1 MIRRKLKNNGK
12 CRPKAGFGVDGAIA
26 AAATITAAV
35 MNGVSM
41 AKAAKTQ
48 AKAIDTQASIQ
59 SKALAQQ
66 NTNNN
71 NLQKESIA
79 FTRQQNAENRQ
90 QQQDIQTTLQMMAG
104 KENTNQIMERQKAQV
119 KYGGMKS
126 NRRSIKSKTGNR
138 PFQITDGGGAI
149 PLKID
154 NNGYGLYELYGN
166 DHEHY
171 HKAPGGK
178 NKTGVGVKLQSGN
191 IIEGEGN
198 QNTNQ
203 GELMYVTPNDT
214 KFISKHSIDGFNP
227 TKAVLAGVHPEEA
240 FAIQEAIK
248 ARNGISN
255 DGKSK
260 RRSMKAMVGGL
271 DPALDIANLTQN
283 PSNGTAATSAGV
295 VYAVNNQDLNND
307 NNVAKYG
314 GRDKAKCGGR
324 RRLKCGGRR
333 KAQGGYWDNYG
344 GATLNSAGNLTGS
357 FIDWGVNSYV
367 SRKLGNAYK
376 RAGDLVA
383 DAYRNMHGISMD
395 EIKRED
401 FAAPHTLAVIRE
413 ANTNINPQL
422 ERLRRNAEAERREIN
437 RGTISSA
444 ARQQRLAGVN
454 DRLLQRVSEQYA
466 TKNNEDERIKQGN
479 AERITQTAQ
488 ANADRDLQARK
499 DWATQRLSLLQYNN
513 DIENT
518 KIAGIA
524 QAQADALTQAATVK
538 AQGAQAT
545 ARSFGNAIRN
555 SGQAFQTAHDNAVK
569 TAKEDAYSFARLS
582 STEQKNY
589 VMQGNAPEQAK
600 VYYQQQRSNF
610 NNATSDKDKD
620 IAFANI
626 QALINKYPNLGFELP
641 IYKNLPYSQS
651 PITIT
656 GHLVDRN
663 SLKLPNKLF

>member
-1 MIRRKLKNNGK
+1 MSRRKLKNNGK
-12 CRPKAGFGVDGAIA
+12 IRPKAGFGADGAIA

-35 MNGVSM
+35 MNGV
-41 AKAAKTQ
+41 ATANAAKTQ
-48 AKAIDTQASIQ
+48 AKAVENQAKTQ
-59 SKALAQQ
+59 SKSLSDQ
-66 NTNNN
+66 NKNNN
-71 NLQKESIA
+71 ELQKESLA

-104 KENTNQIMERQKAQV
+104 KENMNDILERQKVQV

-126 NRRSIKSKTGNR
+126 NRRSIKSKTGNK
-138 PFQITDGGGAI
+138 PFKITDGGGAI

-198 QNTNQ
+198 QNSNQ

-227 TKAVLAGVHPEEA
+227 AKAVLAGVHPEEA
-240 FAIQEAIK
+240 FVMQEVIK
-248 ARNGISN
+248 ARKGISN

-260 RRSMKAMVGGL
+260 RRSMKAMIGGL
-271 DPALDIANLTQN
+271 DPAIDIANLTQN
-283 PSNGTAATSAGV
+283 PSNGTAATSTGV
-295 VYAVNNQDLNND
+295 VYALNNQDLNND

-314 GRDKAKCGGR
+314 GRVKAKCGDR

-333 KAQGGYWDNYG
+333 KAQGGYWDTYG
-344 GATLNSAGNLTGS
+344 GATMNSAANLTGGLINMGANIWS
-357 FIDWGVNSYV
+357 AN
-367 SRKLGNAYK
+367 KLGKAYN
-376 RAGDLVA
+376 RAGQILA
-383 DAYRNMHGISMD
+383 DAYSNMHGISMD
-395 EIKRED
+395 EVKRED

-437 RGTISSA
+437 RGTLSSA

-454 DRLLQRVSEQYA
+454 DRLSQRVSEQYA
-466 TKNNEDERIKQGN
+466 NKNNEDERIKQGN

-488 ANADRDLQARK
+488 ANADRDVQARK
-499 DWATQRLSLLQYNN
+499 DWTSQRLSLLQYNN
-513 DIENT
+513 DIENA

-524 QAQADALTQAATVK
+524 QAKADALTQSSTVK
-538 AQGAQAT
+538 SQAIQSSAQAI
-545 ARSFGNAIRN
+545 GNALML
-555 SGQAFQTAHDNAVK
+555 SGQAFGTAHDNAIK
-569 TAKEDAYSFARLS
+569 SAKEDVYAFAGLS
-582 STEQKNY
+582 SAEKKAF
-589 VMQGNAPEQAK
+589 VLKGNAPNEAMS
-600 VYYQQQRSNF
+600 YYQQQKDAF
-610 NNATSDKDKD
+610 NNATNAKDRD

-626 QALINKYPNLGFELP
+626 QAVINKYPNLNFYP
-641 IYKNLPYSQS
+641 IIHNLPHSQS
-651 PITIT
+651 PISIT

-663 SLKLPNKLF
+663 SLKVPNKLR

>member
-12 CRPKAGFGVDGAIA
+12 CRQKASFGIDGAIA

-35 MNGVSM
+35 MNGVAT

-48 AKAIDTQASIQ
+48 ANAIDTQASIQ

-104 KENTNQIMERQKAQV
+104 KENMNQIMERQKAQV
-119 KYGGMKS
+119 KYGGMKN
-126 NRRSIKSKTGNR
+126 NRRSIKSKTGNK
-138 PFQITDGGGAI
+138 PFKITDGGGAI

-240 FAIQEAIK
+240 FAVQEAIK
-248 ARNGISN
+248 ARKGISN

-260 RRSMKAMVGGL
+260 RRSIKAMNGGL
-271 DPALDIANLTQN
+271 DPTLDIANLTQN
-283 PSNGTAATSAGV
+283 PNNGTASTSTGV
-295 VYAVNNQDLNND
+295 VYALNNQDLNND

-314 GRDKAKCGGR
+314 GRSKAKCGAR

-333 KAQGGYWDNYG
+333 KAQGGYLDTYG
-344 GATLNSAGNLTGS
+344 GATMNSAANLTGGLINMGANIWS
-357 FIDWGVNSYV
+357 AN
-367 SRKLGNAYK
+367 KLGKAYN
-376 RAGDLVA
+376 RAGQILA
-383 DAYRNMHGISMD
+383 DAYSNMHGISMD
-395 EIKRED
+395 EVKRED

-437 RGTISSA
+437 RGTLSSA

-466 TKNNEDERIKQGN
+466 NKNNEDERIKQGN

-488 ANADRDLQARK
+488 ANADRDVQARK
-499 DWATQRLSLLQYNN
+499 DWTSQRLSLLQYNN
-513 DIENT
+513 DIENA

-524 QAQADALTQAATVK
+524 QAKADALTQSSTVK
-538 AQGAQAT
+538 SQAIQSSAQAI
-545 ARSFGNAIRN
+545 GNALML
-555 SGQAFQTAHDNAVK
+555 SGQAFGTAHDNAIK
-569 TAKEDAYSFARLS
+569 SAKEDAYAFAGLS
-582 STEQKNY
+582 SAEKKSF
-589 VMQGNAPEQAK
+589 VLRGNAPTEAMI
-600 VYYQQQRSNF
+600 YYQQQKDAF
-610 NNATSDKDKD
+610 NNATSAKDKD
-620 IAFANI
+620 IAFANM
-626 QALINKYPNLGFELP
+626 QAVINKYPNLNFDP
-641 IYKNLPYSQS
+641 VIHNLPHSQS
-651 PITIT
+651 PLSIT
-656 GHLVDRN
+656 GHLVNRN

>member
-12 CRPKAGFGVDGAIA
+12 CRPKAAFGVDGAIA

-35 MNGVSM
+35 MNGVAM

-59 SKALAQQ
+59 SKALNQQ
-66 NTNNN
+66 NANNN
-71 NLQKESIA
+71 NLQKENIA

-104 KENTNQIMERQKAQV
+104 KENMNQIMERQKAQV

-126 NRRSIKSKTGNR
+126 NRRSIKSKTGNK

-227 TKAVLAGVHPEEA
+227 TKAVLAGMHPEEA
-240 FAIQEAIK
+240 FAIQEIIK
-248 ARNGISN
+248 AKKGISN

-295 VYAVNNQDLNND
+295 VYAINNQDLNND
-307 NNVAKYG
+307 NNVAKCG
-314 GRDKAKCGGR
+314 GRAKAKCGGR

-333 KAQGGYWDNYG
+333 KAEGGYWDNYG
-344 GATLNSAGNLTGS
+344 GATMSSAANLTGGLINMGFNLWS
-357 FIDWGVNSYV
+357 AN
-367 SRKLGNAYK
+367 KLNKAYK
-376 RAGDLVA
+376 RAGQLLA
-383 DAYRNMHGISMD
+383 DAYSNMHGISMD

-437 RGTISSA
+437 RGTLSSA
-444 ARQQRLAGVN
+444 ARQQRLAGIN
-454 DRLLQRVSEQYA
+454 DRLFQRVSEQYA

-488 ANADRDLQARK
+488 ANADRDAQARR
-499 DWATQRLSLLQYNN
+499 DYTSQRLSLLQYNN
-513 DIENT
+513 DIENA
-518 KIAGIA
+518 KISGIA
-524 QAQADALTQAATVK
+524 QAKADAITQSAMAKHQGLQSGLQAISTGLISS
-538 AQGAQAT
+538 AQPFVTTMSGLRKEQVDKNNVLAGADTRIKVDDLIANPN
-545 ARSFGNAIRN
+545 ARGNRDR
-555 SGQAFQTAHDNAVK
+555 AFNLWK
-569 TAKEDAYSFARLS
+569 TWSQSNDENLKNYAKELGLAY
-582 STEQKNY
+582 
-589 VMQGNAPEQAK
+589 
-600 VYYQQQRSNF
+600 NF
-610 NNATSDKDKD
+610 S
-620 IAFANI
+620 
-626 QALINKYPNLGFELP
+626 
-641 IYKNLPYSQS
+641 
-651 PITIT
+651 
-656 GHLVDRN
+656 
-663 SLKLPNKLF
+663 

>member
-12 CRPKAGFGVDGAIA
+12 CRPKANFGVDGAIA

-59 SKALAQQ
+59 SKALNQQ
-66 NTNNN
+66 NANNN

-126 NRRSIKSKTGNR
+126 NRRSIKSRTGNK

-248 ARNGISN
+248 AKKGISN

-260 RRSMKAMVGGL
+260 RRSMKAMIGGL
-271 DPALDIANLTQN
+271 DPTMNIANLTQN

-295 VYAVNNQDLNND
+295 VYALNNQDLNND

-314 GRDKAKCGGR
+314 GRAKAKCGAR

-344 GATLNSAGNLTGS
+344 GATMSSAANLTGGIITGIGN
-357 FIDWGVNSYV
+357 FVAG
-367 SRKLGNAYK
+367 RRLGRAYN
-376 RAGDLVA
+376 RAGQVLA
-383 DAYRNMHGISMD
+383 DAYANMRGID
-395 EIKRED
+395 LNEIKRED
-401 FAAPHTLAVIRE
+401 YEAPHTLAVIRE

-422 ERLRRNAEAERREIN
+422 ERLHRNAEAERREIN
-437 RGTISSA
+437 RGTLSSA
-444 ARQQRLAGVN
+444 ARQQRLAGIN
-454 DRLLQRVSEQYA
+454 DRLYQRVSEQYA
-466 TKNNEDERIKQGN
+466 TKNNEDEKIKQSN

-488 ANADRDLQARK
+488 DNADRDVQARR
-499 DWATQRLSLLQYNN
+499 DYTSQRLSLLQYNN
-513 DIENT
+513 DIENA

-524 QAQADALTQAATVK
+524 QAKADAITQSSMAKQQGLQSGLQAIGTGLISSAQPFAT
-538 AQGAQAT
+538 T
-545 ARSFGNAIRN
+545 M
-555 SGQAFQTAHDNAVK
+555 SGLR
-569 TAKEDAYSFARLS
+569 KE
-582 STEQKNY
+582 Q
-589 VMQGNAPEQAK
+589 V
-600 VYYQQQRSNF
+600 
-610 NNATSDKDKD
+610 DKDNVLAGADTRIKVDDLIANPDARGNRDRAFNLWKVWKTKGGNFKD
-620 IAFANI
+620 YADEL
-626 QALINKYPNLGFELP
+626 ALAYNF
-641 IYKNLPYSQS
+641 S
-651 PITIT
+651 
-656 GHLVDRN
+656 
-663 SLKLPNKLF
+663 